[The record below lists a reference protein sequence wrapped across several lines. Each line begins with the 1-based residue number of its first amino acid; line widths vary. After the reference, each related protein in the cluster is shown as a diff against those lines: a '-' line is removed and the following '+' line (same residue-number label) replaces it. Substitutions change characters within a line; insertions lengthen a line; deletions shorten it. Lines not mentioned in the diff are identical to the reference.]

1 MQSCPPRHAFCN
13 RAPSGRQASRP
24 ATACR
29 PLLTHSRRN
38 SSVSSALSCTSNSI
52 AARVYCVAYPHS
64 FTTIHALSRRPTVQS
79 TSHAFTSKQAQ
90 DNNHRRGLCEP
101 IVLWLFLRVV
111 RHLHLSLIRSHC
123 CCEQSRPDLHP
134 YAIAYSS
141 PACAAHH
148 PTFVILEGDFDDF

>member
-29 PLLTHSRRN
+29 PLLTHSRSN

-52 AARVYCVAYPHS
+52 AARVYCIAYPHS
-64 FTTIHALSRRPTVQS
+64 FTAYALRRRPTVQS
-79 TSHAFTSKQAQ
+79 VATPSRASSTKTTIATTAFVGSLSSAYSCTVCATFICPL
-90 DNNHRRGLCEP
+90 DVA
-101 IVLWLFLRVV
+101 IVAANKAG
-111 RHLHLSLIRSHC
+111 
-123 CCEQSRPDLHP
+123 QNLHP
-134 YAIAYSS
+134 YAIAHSS

-148 PTFVILEGDFDDF
+148 PTLVNPEGNL